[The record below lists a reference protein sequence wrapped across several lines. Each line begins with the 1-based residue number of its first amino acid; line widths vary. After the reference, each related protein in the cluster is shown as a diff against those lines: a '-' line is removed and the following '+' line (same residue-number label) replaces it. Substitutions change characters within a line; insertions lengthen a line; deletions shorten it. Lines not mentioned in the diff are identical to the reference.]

1 MEPDLI
7 IVGGGLAGAVLAKA
21 LAEAGSYVLVLE
33 RETAFKDRVRGEAML
48 CWGVAEARA
57 LGIDA
62 LLMETCGRETRY
74 LVTQIDGLPEL
85 PERDLIETSP
95 HRAGIVSFYHPR
107 MQTVMLKAAEAAG
120 ATVRRGVTVIGITP
134 GKTASVVTRENGGEH
149 TYQARLVVAAD
160 GRDSGCRQWA
170 GFAVNGDPRRMIMAG
185 MLFEGLRA
193 PEDRIH
199 LVIRPHLGLFALVA
213 PLGGGRFRSYAGVY
227 RQGQPVHLSGQG
239 AVKDFVAMS
248 IAAGMPADWY
258 DGAEAAGPLA
268 CFKAADRW
276 VEHPYRDG
284 VVLIGDA
291 AAASDPCWGC
301 GLSLTLRDVRVLR
314 DRLLADT
321 DWDRAAHAYAAEHDR
336 HYGAIHRLTDWMTM
350 LFYDPS
356 PAGAA
361 HRARAFPRLAEEW
374 VKRVPDTIGL
384 GPEAPSDEAARRRLF
399 GED

>member
-1 MEPDLI
+1 MEPDVI

-21 LAEAGSYVLVLE
+21 LAEAGRQVQVFE

-48 CWGVAEARA
+48 GWGVAEARA

-74 LVTQIDGLPEL
+74 LVTQIDGFSEL
-85 PERDLIETSP
+85 PERDLIDTSP
-95 HRAGIVSFYHPR
+95 HRAGIVSFYHPQ
-107 MQTVMLKAAEAAG
+107 MQTEMLKAAEAAG
-120 ATVRRGVTVIGITP
+120 ATVRRGVTVAGITP
-134 GKTASVVTRENGGEH
+134 GKTAGVVTRGNGGEH

-160 GRDSGCRQWA
+160 GRNSVCRQWA
-170 GFAVNGDPRRMIMAG
+170 GFAVNGDPERMIVAG
-185 MLFEGLRA
+185 VLFEGLRA
-193 PEDRIH
+193 PEDHIH